1 MIASSKSKNKVVIYG
16 DLMPKKTIEVDF
28 VTLAPHV
35 LSDAQTKDTIRRRI
49 KITVAT
55 IFASVVI
62 IGSLGVYGVYIATT
76 QANAINTK
84 YSSITAANT
93 DLLLQTTTG
102 ELAIRSYYLSGN
114 EGFLVNFENARA
126 KMIVFSRNLLSRAKE
141 LNDPGIDQLV
151 RDYTGLVGVWLA
163 TFADKTHVFSGADNP
178 RISQIT
184 GIELVEGIR
193 AKSEVIS
200 KFLADANTIS
210 VEEAVHVRTLTIVIL
225 SIVIS
230 LALITAVL
238 LVASQQADIA
248 YPLVNLQKV
257 VTSIYQGEYGRR
269 ASENV
274 GPVEVRSV
282 AHAVNE
288 LANQREQ
295 VVDQTE
301 RLRLAKSNFI
311 GTVNHELRTPLTSIA
326 GFTELL
332 ADEDSD
338 VESGERVRMAKVIG
352 RNAARLSDLI
362 DNMLTV
368 LRIDANQVRF
378 KLSTF
383 DARDAVKQSISAL
396 EQQALSQNID
406 VEFDMPLDEY
416 LIFADAIELVR
427 VVGNLLSNAIKF
439 SIPGGKVVVTMQKS
453 VNELGVLV
461 MDLSVEDF
469 GIGIVKADLKNV
481 GSKFFRSTN
490 AIGAAIPGSGLGL
503 MIVNFIV
510 GELGGTW
517 SIDSSEAEGTT
528 THVWLPLIENKNRNG
543 ETYD

>member
-1 MIASSKSKNKVVIYG
+1 MITPIKSKNKTLIVG
-16 DLMPKKTIEVDF
+16 DLLPKRTIEADF
-28 VTLAPHV
+28 ATLAPHI
-35 LSDAQTKDTIRRRI
+35 LSDKQAKDTIKRRV
-49 KITVAT
+49 KITVLT
-55 IFASVVI
+55 ILVLVVV
-62 IGSLGVYGVYIATT
+62 IGSLGAYGVYISTT
-76 QANAINTK
+76 QANSINTK
-84 YSSITAANT
+84 YLAITAANT
-93 DLLLQTTTG
+93 NLLLQTTTG
-102 ELAIRSYYLSGN
+102 ELAIRSYYLSGDK
-114 EGFLVNFENARA
+114 GFLVDFENARV
-126 KMIVFSRNLLSRAKE
+126 KMISSSRNLLQRAGE
-141 LNDPGIDQLV
+141 INDPGIDQLV

-184 GIELVEGIR
+184 GVELVEGIR

-200 KFLADANTIS
+200 KFLADANTDS
-210 VEEAVHVRTLTIVIL
+210 VQAAVHIRTLTIVVL

-230 LALITAVL
+230 LSLITAML
-238 LVASQQADIA
+238 LIASQQADIS

-257 VTSIYQGEYGRR
+257 VTSIYQGEFGKR
-269 ASENV
+269 ADETI
-274 GPVEVRSV
+274 GPIEVRSV

-301 RLRLAKSNFI
+301 RLRMAKSNFI

-332 ADEDSD
+332 ADEASE
-338 VESGERVRMAKVIG
+338 VESGERARMAKVIG

-378 KLSTF
+378 KLATF
-383 DARDAVKQSISAL
+383 DARDAVEQAVVAL
-396 EQQALSQNID
+396 KPQALSQNIEVDFD
-406 VEFDMPLDEY
+406 VPPDEY
-416 LIFADAIELVR
+416 LMLTDAVEIVR

-439 SIPGGKVVVTMQKS
+439 SIPGGKVIVTMEKL
-453 VNELGVLV
+453 VNELGLSM
-461 MDLSVEDF
+461 MDLSVKDF
-469 GIGIVKADLKNV
+469 GIGIVEGDLKNV

-490 AIGAAIPGSGLGL
+490 AIESAIPGSGLGL

-510 GELGGTW
+510 TELGGTW

-528 THVWLPLIENKNRNG
+528 THVWLPLIET
-543 ETYD
+543 EI

>member
-1 MIASSKSKNKVVIYG
+1 MTLSFKSKNKPLIVG
-16 DLMPKKTIEVDF
+16 DLLPKRTIEADF
-28 VTLAPHV
+28 ATLAPHV
-35 LSDAQTKDTIRRRI
+35 LSDKQAKDTIRRRV
-49 KITVAT
+49 KITVLT
-55 IFASVVI
+55 ILALAVVV
-62 IGSLGVYGVYIATT
+62 GSLGAYGVYIATT

-84 YSSITAANT
+84 YFAVTAANAN
-93 DLLLQTTTG
+93 LLLQTTTG
-102 ELAIRSYYLSGN
+102 ELAIRSYYLSGD
-114 EGFLVNFENARA
+114 EEFLVNFENARA
-126 KMIVFSRNLLSRAKE
+126 NMIASSRNLQLQAGE
-141 LNDPGIDQLV
+141 INDPGIDQLV

-193 AKSEVIS
+193 AKSEVLS
-200 KFLADANTIS
+200 RFLTDANTNS
-210 VEEAVHVRTLTIVIL
+210 VEAAVHVRTLTIVVL

-230 LALITAVL
+230 LSLIAAVL
-238 LVASQQADIA
+238 LIASQQADIS

-257 VTSIYQGEYGRR
+257 VTSIYQGEFGKR
-269 ASENV
+269 ANESV

-332 ADEDSD
+332 ADEASE
-338 VESGERVRMAKVIG
+338 VESKERVRMAKVIG

-378 KLSTF
+378 KLATF
-383 DARDAVKQSISAL
+383 DARDAVEQAVAAL
-396 EQQALSQNID
+396 EPHALSQNIE
-406 VEFDMPLDEY
+406 VEFNVPLDEY
-416 LIFADAIELVR
+416 LMLTDAVELVR

-439 SIPGGKVVVTMQKS
+439 SIPGGKVIVTMEKS
-453 VNELGVLV
+453 VNELGVL
-461 MDLSVEDF
+461 MMNLSVKDF
-469 GIGIVKADLKNV
+469 GIGIVEGDLKNV

-490 AIGAAIPGSGLGL
+490 AIESAIPGSGLGL

-510 GELGGTW
+510 TELGGAW

-528 THVWLPLIENKNRNG
+528 THVWLPLIET
-543 ETYD
+543 EI

>member
-1 MIASSKSKNKVVIYG
+1 MTLSFKSKNKPLIVG
-16 DLMPKKTIEVDF
+16 DLLPKRTIEADF
-28 VTLAPHV
+28 ATLAPHV
-35 LSDAQTKDTIRRRI
+35 LSDKQAKDTIRRRV
-49 KITVAT
+49 KITVLT
-55 IFASVVI
+55 ILALAVVV
-62 IGSLGVYGVYIATT
+62 GSLGAYGVYIATT

-84 YSSITAANT
+84 YFAVTAANAN
-93 DLLLQTTTG
+93 LLLQTTTG
-102 ELAIRSYYLSGN
+102 ELAIRSYYLSG
-114 EGFLVNFENARA
+114 EEEFLVNFENARA
-126 KMIVFSRNLLSRAKE
+126 NMIASSRNLQLQAGE
-141 LNDPGIDQLV
+141 INDPGIDQLV

-193 AKSEVIS
+193 AKSEVLS
-200 KFLADANTIS
+200 RFLTDANTNS
-210 VEEAVHVRTLTIVIL
+210 VEAAVHVRTLTIVVL

-230 LALITAVL
+230 LSLIAAVL
-238 LVASQQADIA
+238 LIASQQADIS

-257 VTSIYQGEYGRR
+257 VTSIYQGEFGKR
-269 ASENV
+269 ANESV

-332 ADEDSD
+332 ADEASE
-338 VESGERVRMAKVIG
+338 VESKERVRMAKVIG

-378 KLSTF
+378 KLATF
-383 DARDAVKQSISAL
+383 DARDAVEQAVAAL
-396 EQQALSQNID
+396 EPHALSQNIE
-406 VEFDMPLDEY
+406 VEFNVPLDEY
-416 LIFADAIELVR
+416 LMLTDAVELVR

-439 SIPGGKVVVTMQKS
+439 SIPGGKVIVTMEKS
-453 VNELGVLV
+453 VNELGVL
-461 MDLSVEDF
+461 MMNLSVKDF
-469 GIGIVKADLKNV
+469 GIGIVEGDLKNV

-490 AIGAAIPGSGLGL
+490 AIESAIPGSGLGL

-510 GELGGTW
+510 TELGGAW

-528 THVWLPLIENKNRNG
+528 THVWLPLIET
-543 ETYD
+543 EI

>member
-1 MIASSKSKNKVVIYG
+1 MITPIKSKNKTLIVG
-16 DLMPKKTIEVDF
+16 DLMPKRTIEADF
-28 VTLAPHV
+28 ATLAPHI
-35 LSDAQTKDTIRRRI
+35 LSDKQLKDTIKRRV
-49 KITVAT
+49 KISVLT
-55 IFASVVI
+55 ILVLVIVV
-62 IGSLGVYGVYIATT
+62 GSLGAYGVYISTT

-84 YSSITAANT
+84 YLSVTAANI
-93 DLLLQTTTG
+93 DLRLQTTTG
-102 ELAIRSYYLSGN
+102 ELAIRSYYLSGD
-114 EGFLVNFENARA
+114 EKFLVNFETARA
-126 KMIVFSRNLLSRAKE
+126 KMLASSKNLLLQAE
-141 LNDPGIDQLV
+141 EINDPGIDQLV

-163 TFADKTHVFSGADNP
+163 TFADKTQVFSGADNP
-178 RISQIT
+178 RISQLT
-184 GIELVEGIR
+184 GVELVEGIR

-200 KFLADANTIS
+200 KFLADANTKS
-210 VEEAVHVRTLTIVIL
+210 VEAAVQIRTLTIVVL

-230 LALITAVL
+230 LSLITAVL
-238 LVASQQADIA
+238 LLASQQADIS

-257 VTSIYQGEYGRR
+257 VTSIYQGEFGKR
-269 ASENV
+269 ANEEV

-301 RLRLAKSNFI
+301 RLRMAKSNFI

-332 ADEDSD
+332 ADESSE

-378 KLSTF
+378 KLATF
-383 DARDAVKQSISAL
+383 DARDAVEQAVAAL
-396 EQQALSQNID
+396 EPIAQAQNIE
-406 VEFDMPLDEY
+406 VEFTVPTDEY
-416 LIFADAIELVR
+416 LMLTDAIEIVR

-439 SIPGGKVVVTMQKS
+439 SIPGGRVIITMEKS
-453 VNELGVLV
+453 VNELGVAM
-461 MDLSVEDF
+461 MDLSVKDF
-469 GIGIVKADLKNV
+469 GIGIVEGDLKNV

-490 AIGAAIPGSGLGL
+490 AIEAAIPGSGLGL

-510 GELGGTW
+510 TELGGAW

-528 THVWLPLIENKNRNG
+528 THVWLPLIET
-543 ETYD
+543 EI

>member
-1 MIASSKSKNKVVIYG
+1 MITPIKSKNKTLIVG
-16 DLMPKKTIEVDF
+16 DLMPKRTIEEDF
-28 VTLAPHV
+28 ATLAPHV
-35 LSDAQTKDTIRRRI
+35 LSDKQSKDTIKRRV
-49 KITVAT
+49 KITVMT
-55 IFASVVI
+55 ILILVIVV
-62 IGSLGVYGVYIATT
+62 GSLGAYGVYISTT

-84 YSSITAANT
+84 YYLVTAANS

-102 ELAIRSYYLSGN
+102 ELAIRSYYLSGD
-114 EGFLVNFENARA
+114 EGFLINFENARA
-126 KMIVFSRNLLSRAKE
+126 KMIASSRNLLLRAGE
-141 LNDPGIDQLV
+141 VNDPGIDQLV

-184 GIELVEGIR
+184 GVELVEGIR
-193 AKSEVIS
+193 AKSEVVS
-200 KFLADANTIS
+200 KFLADANTNS
-210 VEEAVHVRTLTIVIL
+210 VLAAVRVRTLTIVVL
-225 SIVIS
+225 SIVIALS
-230 LALITAVL
+230 LITAML
-238 LVASQQADIA
+238 LIASQQADIS

-257 VTSIYQGEYGRR
+257 VTSIYQGEFGKR
-269 ASENV
+269 ANESI

-301 RLRLAKSNFI
+301 RLRQAKSNFI

-332 ADEDSD
+332 SDESSE

-378 KLSTF
+378 RLATF
-383 DARDAVKQSISAL
+383 DARDAVEQAVAAL
-396 EQQALSQNID
+396 EPIAQAQNIE
-406 VEFDMPLDEY
+406 VEFTVPTDEY
-416 LIFADAIELVR
+416 LMLTDAVEIVR

-439 SIPGGKVVVTMQKS
+439 SIPGGRVIITMEKS
-453 VNELGVLV
+453 VNELGVAM
-461 MDLSVEDF
+461 MDLSVKDY
-469 GIGIVKADLKNV
+469 GIGIVEGDLKNV

-490 AIGAAIPGSGLGL
+490 AIEAAIPGSGLGL

-510 GELGGTW
+510 TELGGAW

-528 THVWLPLIENKNRNG
+528 THVWLPLIET
-543 ETYD
+543 EI

>member
-1 MIASSKSKNKVVIYG
+1 MIVG
-16 DLMPKKTIEVDF
+16 DLLPKRTIEADF
-28 VTLAPHV
+28 ATLAPHV
-35 LSDAQTKDTIRRRI
+35 LSDKQAKDTIRRRV
-49 KITVAT
+49 KITVLT
-55 IFASVVI
+55 ILALAVVV
-62 IGSLGVYGVYIATT
+62 GSLGAYGVYIATT

-84 YSSITAANT
+84 YFAVTAANAN
-93 DLLLQTTTG
+93 LLLQTTTG
-102 ELAIRSYYLSGN
+102 ELAIRSYYLSGD
-114 EGFLVNFENARA
+114 EEFLVNFENARA
-126 KMIVFSRNLLSRAKE
+126 NMIASSRNLQLQAGE
-141 LNDPGIDQLV
+141 INDPGIDQLV

-193 AKSEVIS
+193 AKSEVLS
-200 KFLADANTIS
+200 RFLTDANTNS
-210 VEEAVHVRTLTIVIL
+210 VEAAVHVRTLTIVVL

-230 LALITAVL
+230 LSLIAAVL
-238 LVASQQADIA
+238 LIASQQADIS

-257 VTSIYQGEYGRR
+257 VTSIYQGEFGKR
-269 ASENV
+269 ANESV

-288 LANQREQ
+288 WANQREQ

-332 ADEDSD
+332 ADEASE
-338 VESGERVRMAKVIG
+338 VESKERVRMAKVIG

-368 LRIDANQVRF
+368 LRIDGNQVRF
-378 KLSTF
+378 KLATF
-383 DARDAVKQSISAL
+383 DARDAVEQAVAAL
-396 EQQALSQNID
+396 EPHALSQNIE
-406 VEFDMPLDEY
+406 VEFNVPLDEY
-416 LIFADAIELVR
+416 LMLTDAVELVR

-439 SIPGGKVVVTMQKS
+439 SIPGGKVIVTMEKS
-453 VNELGVLV
+453 VNELGVL
-461 MDLSVEDF
+461 MMNLSVKDF
-469 GIGIVKADLKNV
+469 GIGIVEGDLKNV

-490 AIGAAIPGSGLGL
+490 AIESAIPGSGLGL

-510 GELGGTW
+510 TELGGAW

-528 THVWLPLIENKNRNG
+528 THVWLPLIET
-543 ETYD
+543 EI

>member
-1 MIASSKSKNKVVIYG
+1 MITLFKSKNKVLVVG
-16 DLMPKKTIEVDF
+16 DLMPKRTIEADF
-28 VTLAPHV
+28 LTLAPHI
-35 LSDAQTKDTIRRRI
+35 LSDKEAKDTIRRRV
-49 KITVAT
+49 KITVIT
-55 IFASVVI
+55 IVVLAVI
-62 IGSLGVYGVYIATT
+62 IGSLGAYGVYITTT

-84 YSSITAANT
+84 YESVTAANI
-93 DLLLQTTTG
+93 DLRLQSTTG
-102 ELAIRSYYLSGN
+102 ELAIRSYYLSGD
-114 EGFLVNFENARA
+114 EGFLVNFEIARA
-126 KMIVFSRNLLSRAKE
+126 KMIEASRNLRLQADVI
-141 LNDPGIDQLV
+141 NDPGLDQLV
-151 RDYTGLVGVWLA
+151 NDYTSLIGVWLT

-178 RISQIT
+178 KISQLT
-184 GIELVEGIR
+184 GVELIEGIR
-193 AKSEVIS
+193 AKSEVIA
-200 KFLADANTIS
+200 KFLSVANVNS
-210 VEEAVHVRTLTIVIL
+210 VAAAVHVRTLTIVLL
-225 SIVIS
+225 SIVIL

-238 LVASQQADIA
+238 LTVSQQANIS

-257 VTSIYQGEYGRR
+257 ITSIYQGESGRR
-269 ASENV
+269 ANESI
-274 GPVEVRSV
+274 GPMEVRSV

-301 RLRLAKSNFI
+301 RLRQAKSNFI

-332 ADEDSD
+332 ADETSA

-378 KLSTF
+378 KLATF
-383 DARDAVKQSISAL
+383 DARDAVKQAIAAL
-396 EQQALSQNID
+396 EPQALAQNIEVDFD
-406 VEFDMPLDEY
+406 VPLEDFSI
-416 LIFADAIELVR
+416 LTDAVELVR

-439 SIPGGKVVVTMQKS
+439 SIPGGKVIVTMEKS
-453 VNELGVLV
+453 VNGLGVLV
-461 MDLSVEDF
+461 MDLSVKDF
-469 GIGIVKADLKNV
+469 GIGIVADDLKNV

-490 AIGAAIPGSGLGL
+490 AIDSAIPGSGLGL

-528 THVWLPLIENKNRNG
+528 THVWLPLVETEKQKRNG
-543 ETYD
+543 E

>member
-1 MIASSKSKNKVVIYG
+1 MTLSFKSKNKPLIVG
-16 DLMPKKTIEVDF
+16 DLLPKRTIEADF
-28 VTLAPHV
+28 ATLAPHV
-35 LSDAQTKDTIRRRI
+35 LSDKQAKDTIRRRV
-49 KITVAT
+49 KITVLT
-55 IFASVVI
+55 ILALAVVV
-62 IGSLGVYGVYIATT
+62 GSLGAYGVYIATT

-84 YSSITAANT
+84 YFAVTAANAN
-93 DLLLQTTTG
+93 LLLQTTTG
-102 ELAIRSYYLSGN
+102 ELAIRSYYLSGD
-114 EGFLVNFENARA
+114 EEFLVNFENARA
-126 KMIVFSRNLLSRAKE
+126 NMIASSRNLQLQAGE
-141 LNDPGIDQLV
+141 INDPGIDQLV

-193 AKSEVIS
+193 AESEVLS
-200 KFLADANTIS
+200 QFLTDANTNS
-210 VEEAVHVRTLTIVIL
+210 VEAAVHVRTLTIVVL

-230 LALITAVL
+230 LSLIAAVL
-238 LVASQQADIA
+238 LIASQQADIS

-257 VTSIYQGEYGRR
+257 VTSIYQGEFGKR
-269 ASENV
+269 ANESV

-332 ADEDSD
+332 ADEASE
-338 VESGERVRMAKVIG
+338 VESKERVRMAKVIG

-378 KLSTF
+378 KLAKF
-383 DARDAVKQSISAL
+383 DARDAVEQAVAAL
-396 EQQALSQNID
+396 EPHALSQNIE
-406 VEFDMPLDEY
+406 VEFNVPLDEY
-416 LIFADAIELVR
+416 LMLTDAVELVR

-439 SIPGGKVVVTMQKS
+439 SIPGGKVIVTMEKS
-453 VNELGVLV
+453 VNELGVL
-461 MDLSVEDF
+461 MMNLSVKDF
-469 GIGIVKADLKNV
+469 GIGIVEGDLKNV

-490 AIGAAIPGSGLGL
+490 AIESAIPGSGLGL

-510 GELGGTW
+510 TELGGAW

-528 THVWLPLIENKNRNG
+528 THVWLPLIET
-543 ETYD
+543 EI

>member
-1 MIASSKSKNKVVIYG
+1 MITPIKSKNKTLIVG
-16 DLMPKKTIEVDF
+16 DLMPKRTIEADF
-28 VTLAPHV
+28 APLAPHV
-35 LSDAQTKDTIRRRI
+35 LSDKQSKDTIKRRV
-49 KITVAT
+49 KITVMT
-55 IFASVVI
+55 ILILVIVV
-62 IGSLGVYGVYIATT
+62 GSLGAYGVYISTT

-84 YSSITAANT
+84 YYLVTAANS

-102 ELAIRSYYLSGN
+102 ELAIRSYYLSGD

-126 KMIVFSRNLLSRAKE
+126 KMIASSRNLLLRAGE
-141 LNDPGIDQLV
+141 VNDPGIDQLV

-184 GIELVEGIR
+184 GVELVEGIR
-193 AKSEVIS
+193 AKSEVVS
-200 KFLADANTIS
+200 KFLADANTNS
-210 VEEAVHVRTLTIVIL
+210 VLAAVRVRTLTIVVL
-225 SIVIS
+225 SIVIALS
-230 LALITAVL
+230 LITAML
-238 LVASQQADIA
+238 LIASQQADIS

-257 VTSIYQGEYGRR
+257 VTSIYQGEFGKR
-269 ASENV
+269 ANESI

-301 RLRLAKSNFI
+301 RLRQAKSNFI

-332 ADEDSD
+332 SDESSE

-378 KLSTF
+378 RLATF
-383 DARDAVKQSISAL
+383 DARDAVEQAVAAL
-396 EQQALSQNID
+396 EPIAQAQNIE
-406 VEFDMPLDEY
+406 VEFTVPTDEY
-416 LIFADAIELVR
+416 LMLTDAVEIVR

-439 SIPGGKVVVTMQKS
+439 SIPGGRVIITMEKS
-453 VNELGVLV
+453 VNELGVAM
-461 MDLSVEDF
+461 MDLSVKDY
-469 GIGIVKADLKNV
+469 GIGIVEGDLKNV

-490 AIGAAIPGSGLGL
+490 AIEAAIPGSGLGL

-510 GELGGTW
+510 TELGGAW

-528 THVWLPLIENKNRNG
+528 THVWLPLIET
-543 ETYD
+543 EI

>member
-1 MIASSKSKNKVVIYG
+1 MITPIKSKNKTLIVG
-16 DLMPKKTIEVDF
+16 DLMPKRTIEEDF
-28 VTLAPHV
+28 ATLAPHV
-35 LSDAQTKDTIRRRI
+35 LSDKQSKDTIKRRV
-49 KITVAT
+49 KITVMT
-55 IFASVVI
+55 ILILVIVV
-62 IGSLGVYGVYIATT
+62 GSLGAYGVYISTT

-84 YSSITAANT
+84 YSLVTAANS

-102 ELAIRSYYLSGN
+102 ELAIRSYYLSGD

-126 KMIVFSRNLLSRAKE
+126 KMIASSRNLLLRAGE
-141 LNDPGIDQLV
+141 VNDPGIDQLV

-184 GIELVEGIR
+184 GVELVEGIR
-193 AKSEVIS
+193 AKSEVVS
-200 KFLADANTIS
+200 KFLADANTNS
-210 VEEAVHVRTLTIVIL
+210 VLAAVRVRTLTIVVL
-225 SIVIS
+225 SIVIALS
-230 LALITAVL
+230 LITAML
-238 LVASQQADIA
+238 LIASQQADIS

-257 VTSIYQGEYGRR
+257 VTSIYQGEFGKR
-269 ASENV
+269 ANESI

-301 RLRLAKSNFI
+301 RLRQAKSNFI

-332 ADEDSD
+332 SDESSE

-378 KLSTF
+378 KLATF
-383 DARDAVKQSISAL
+383 DARDAVEQAVAAL
-396 EQQALSQNID
+396 EPIAQAQNIE
-406 VEFDMPLDEY
+406 VEFTVPTDEY
-416 LIFADAIELVR
+416 LMLTDAVEIVR

-439 SIPGGKVVVTMQKS
+439 SIPGGRVIITMEKS
-453 VNELGVLV
+453 VNELGVAM
-461 MDLSVEDF
+461 MDLSVKDY
-469 GIGIVKADLKNV
+469 GIGIVEGDLKNV

-490 AIGAAIPGSGLGL
+490 AIEAAIPGSGLGL

-510 GELGGTW
+510 TELGGAW

-528 THVWLPLIENKNRNG
+528 THVWLPLIET
-543 ETYD
+543 EI

>member
-1 MIASSKSKNKVVIYG
+1 MITPIKSKNKTLIVG
-16 DLMPKKTIEVDF
+16 DLMPKRTIEADF
-28 VTLAPHV
+28 ATLAPHV
-35 LSDAQTKDTIRRRI
+35 LSDKQSKDTIKRRV
-49 KITVAT
+49 KITVMT
-55 IFASVVI
+55 ILILVIVV
-62 IGSLGVYGVYIATT
+62 GSLGAYGVYISTT

-84 YSSITAANT
+84 YYLVTAANS

-102 ELAIRSYYLSGN
+102 ELAIRSYYLSGD

-126 KMIVFSRNLLSRAKE
+126 KMIASSRNLLLRAGE
-141 LNDPGIDQLV
+141 VNDPGIDQLV

-184 GIELVEGIR
+184 GVELVEGIR
-193 AKSEVIS
+193 AKSEVVS
-200 KFLADANTIS
+200 KFLADANTNS
-210 VEEAVHVRTLTIVIL
+210 VLAAVRVRTLTIVVL
-225 SIVIS
+225 SIVIALS
-230 LALITAVL
+230 LITATL
-238 LVASQQADIA
+238 LIASQQADIS

-257 VTSIYQGEYGRR
+257 VTSIYQGEFGKR
-269 ASENV
+269 ANESI

-301 RLRLAKSNFI
+301 RLRQAKSNFI

-332 ADEDSD
+332 SDESSE

-378 KLSTF
+378 RLATF
-383 DARDAVKQSISAL
+383 DARDAVEQAVAAL
-396 EQQALSQNID
+396 EPIAQAQNIE
-406 VEFDMPLDEY
+406 VEFTVPTDEY
-416 LIFADAIELVR
+416 LMLTDAVELVR

-439 SIPGGKVVVTMQKS
+439 SIPGGRVIITMEKS
-453 VNELGVLV
+453 VNELGVAM
-461 MDLSVEDF
+461 MDLSVKDY
-469 GIGIVKADLKNV
+469 GIGIVEGDLKNV

-490 AIGAAIPGSGLGL
+490 AIEAAIPGSGLGL

-510 GELGGTW
+510 TELGGAW

-528 THVWLPLIENKNRNG
+528 THVWLPLIET
-543 ETYD
+543 EI

>member
-1 MIASSKSKNKVVIYG
+1 MITPIKSKNKTLIVG
-16 DLMPKKTIEVDF
+16 DLMPKRTIEADF
-28 VTLAPHV
+28 ATLAPHI
-35 LSDAQTKDTIRRRI
+35 LSDKQLKDTIRRRVRI
-49 KITVAT
+49 SVLT
-55 IFASVVI
+55 ILVLVIVV
-62 IGSLGVYGVYIATT
+62 GSLGAYGVYISTT
-76 QANAINTK
+76 QANAINTR
-84 YSSITAANT
+84 YSLVTAANI
-93 DLLLQTTTG
+93 DLRLQTTTG
-102 ELAIRSYYLSGN
+102 ELAIRSYYLSGD
-114 EGFLVNFENARA
+114 EKFLVNFETARA
-126 KMIVFSRNLLSRAKE
+126 KMLASSKNLLLQAE
-141 LNDPGIDQLV
+141 EINDPGIDQLV

-163 TFADKTHVFSGADNP
+163 TFADKTQVFSGADNP
-178 RISQIT
+178 RISQLT
-184 GIELVEGIR
+184 GVELVEGIR

-200 KFLADANTIS
+200 KFLADANTKS
-210 VEEAVHVRTLTIVIL
+210 VEAAVHIRTLTIVVL

-230 LALITAVL
+230 LSLITAVL
-238 LVASQQADIA
+238 LLASQQADIS

-257 VTSIYQGEYGRR
+257 VTSIYQGEFGKR
-269 ASENV
+269 ANEEV

-301 RLRLAKSNFI
+301 RLRMAKSNFI

-332 ADEDSD
+332 ADESSE

-378 KLSTF
+378 KLATF
-383 DARDAVKQSISAL
+383 DARDAVEQAVAAL
-396 EQQALSQNID
+396 EPIAQAQNIE
-406 VEFDMPLDEY
+406 VEFTVPTDEY
-416 LIFADAIELVR
+416 LMLTDAVEIVR

-439 SIPGGKVVVTMQKS
+439 SIPGGRVIITMEKS
-453 VNELGVLV
+453 VNELGVAM
-461 MDLSVEDF
+461 MDLSVKDF
-469 GIGIVKADLKNV
+469 GIGIVEGDLKNV

-490 AIGAAIPGSGLGL
+490 AIEAAIPGSGLGL

-510 GELGGTW
+510 TELGGAW

-528 THVWLPLIENKNRNG
+528 THVWLPLIET
-543 ETYD
+543 EI

>member
-1 MIASSKSKNKVVIYG
+1 MTLSFKSKNKPLIVG
-16 DLMPKKTIEVDF
+16 DLLPKRTIEADF
-28 VTLAPHV
+28 ATLAPHV
-35 LSDAQTKDTIRRRI
+35 LSDKQAKDTIRRRV
-49 KITVAT
+49 KITVLT
-55 IFASVVI
+55 ILALAVVV
-62 IGSLGVYGVYIATT
+62 GSLGAYGVYIATT

-84 YSSITAANT
+84 YFAVTAANAN
-93 DLLLQTTTG
+93 LLLQTTTG
-102 ELAIRSYYLSGN
+102 ELAIRSYYLSGD
-114 EGFLVNFENARA
+114 EEFLVNFENARA
-126 KMIVFSRNLLSRAKE
+126 NMIASSRNLQLQAGE
-141 LNDPGIDQLV
+141 INDPGIDQLV

-193 AKSEVIS
+193 AKSEVLS
-200 KFLADANTIS
+200 RFLTDANTNS
-210 VEEAVHVRTLTIVIL
+210 VEAAVHVRTLTIVVL

-230 LALITAVL
+230 LSLIAAVL
-238 LVASQQADIA
+238 LIASQQADIS

-257 VTSIYQGEYGRR
+257 VTSIYQGEFGKR
-269 ASENV
+269 ANESV

-288 LANQREQ
+288 WANQREQ

-332 ADEDSD
+332 ADEASE
-338 VESGERVRMAKVIG
+338 VESKERVRMAKVIG

-368 LRIDANQVRF
+368 LRINANQVRF
-378 KLSTF
+378 KLATF
-383 DARDAVKQSISAL
+383 DARDAVEQAVAAL
-396 EQQALSQNID
+396 EPHALSQNIE
-406 VEFDMPLDEY
+406 VEFNVPLDEY
-416 LIFADAIELVR
+416 LMLTDAVELVR

-439 SIPGGKVVVTMQKS
+439 SIPGGKVIVTMEKS
-453 VNELGVLV
+453 VNELGVL
-461 MDLSVEDF
+461 MMNLSVKDF
-469 GIGIVKADLKNV
+469 GIGIVEGDLKNV

-490 AIGAAIPGSGLGL
+490 AIESAIPGSGLGL

-510 GELGGTW
+510 TELGGAW

-528 THVWLPLIENKNRNG
+528 THVWLPLIET
-543 ETYD
+543 EI

>member
-1 MIASSKSKNKVVIYG
+1 MITPIKSKNKTLIVG
-16 DLMPKKTIEVDF
+16 DLMPKRTIEADF
-28 VTLAPHV
+28 ATLAPHV
-35 LSDAQTKDTIRRRI
+35 LSDKQSKDTIKRRV
-49 KITVAT
+49 KITVMT
-55 IFASVVI
+55 ILILVIVV
-62 IGSLGVYGVYIATT
+62 GSLGAYGVYISTT

-84 YSSITAANT
+84 YSLVTAANS

-102 ELAIRSYYLSGN
+102 ELAIRSYYLSGD

-126 KMIVFSRNLLSRAKE
+126 KMIASSRNLLLRAGE
-141 LNDPGIDQLV
+141 VNDPGIDQLV

-184 GIELVEGIR
+184 GVELVEGIR
-193 AKSEVIS
+193 AKSEVVS
-200 KFLADANTIS
+200 KFLADANTNS
-210 VEEAVHVRTLTIVIL
+210 VLAAVRVRTLTIVVL
-225 SIVIS
+225 SIVIALS
-230 LALITAVL
+230 LITAML
-238 LVASQQADIA
+238 LIASQQADIS

-257 VTSIYQGEYGRR
+257 VTSIYQGEFGKR
-269 ASENV
+269 ANESI

-301 RLRLAKSNFI
+301 RLRQAKSNFI

-332 ADEDSD
+332 SDESSE

-378 KLSTF
+378 RLATF
-383 DARDAVKQSISAL
+383 DARDAVEQAVAAL
-396 EQQALSQNID
+396 EPIAQAQNIE
-406 VEFDMPLDEY
+406 VEFTVPTDEY
-416 LIFADAIELVR
+416 LMLTDAVEIVR

-439 SIPGGKVVVTMQKS
+439 SIPGGRVIITMEKS
-453 VNELGVLV
+453 VNELGVAM
-461 MDLSVEDF
+461 MDLSVKDF
-469 GIGIVKADLKNV
+469 GIGIVEGDLKNV

-490 AIGAAIPGSGLGL
+490 AIEAAIPGSGLGL

-510 GELGGTW
+510 TELGGAW

-528 THVWLPLIENKNRNG
+528 THVWLPLIET
-543 ETYD
+543 EI

>member
-1 MIASSKSKNKVVIYG
+1 MITPIKSKNKTLIVG
-16 DLMPKKTIEVDF
+16 DLMPKRTIEADF
-28 VTLAPHV
+28 ATLAPHI
-35 LSDAQTKDTIRRRI
+35 LSDKQLKDTIRRRVRI
-49 KITVAT
+49 SVLT
-55 IFASVVI
+55 ILVLVIVV
-62 IGSLGVYGVYIATT
+62 GSLGAYGVYISTT

-84 YSSITAANT
+84 YLSVTAANI
-93 DLLLQTTTG
+93 DLRLQTTTG
-102 ELAIRSYYLSGN
+102 ELAIRSYYLSGD
-114 EGFLVNFENARA
+114 EKFLVNFETARA
-126 KMIVFSRNLLSRAKE
+126 KMIASSKNLLLQAGEIS
-141 LNDPGIDQLV
+141 DPGIDQLV

-163 TFADKTHVFSGADNP
+163 TFADKTQVFSGADNP
-178 RISQIT
+178 RISQLT
-184 GIELVEGIR
+184 GVELVEGIR

-200 KFLADANTIS
+200 KFLADANTKS
-210 VEEAVHVRTLTIVIL
+210 VEAAVQIRTLTIVVL

-230 LALITAVL
+230 LSLITAVL
-238 LVASQQADIA
+238 LLASQQADIS

-257 VTSIYQGEYGRR
+257 VTSIYQGEFGKR
-269 ASENV
+269 ANEEV

-301 RLRLAKSNFI
+301 RLRMAKSNFI

-332 ADEDSD
+332 ADESSE

-378 KLSTF
+378 KLATF
-383 DARDAVKQSISAL
+383 DARDAVEQAVAAL
-396 EQQALSQNID
+396 EPIAQAQNIE
-406 VEFDMPLDEY
+406 VEFTVPTDEY
-416 LIFADAIELVR
+416 LMLTDAIEIVR

-439 SIPGGKVVVTMQKS
+439 SIPGGRVIITMEKS
-453 VNELGVLV
+453 VNELGVAM
-461 MDLSVEDF
+461 MDLSVKDF
-469 GIGIVKADLKNV
+469 GIGIVEGDLKNV

-490 AIGAAIPGSGLGL
+490 AIEAAIPGSGLGL

-510 GELGGTW
+510 TELGGAW

-528 THVWLPLIENKNRNG
+528 THVWLPLIET
-543 ETYD
+543 EI

>member
-1 MIASSKSKNKVVIYG
+1 MITPIKSKNKTLIVG
-16 DLMPKKTIEVDF
+16 DLMPKRTIEADF
-28 VTLAPHV
+28 ATLAPHI
-35 LSDAQTKDTIRRRI
+35 LSDKQLKDTIRRRVRI
-49 KITVAT
+49 SVLT
-55 IFASVVI
+55 ILVLVIVV
-62 IGSLGVYGVYIATT
+62 GSLGAYGVYISTT

-84 YSSITAANT
+84 YSLVTAANI
-93 DLLLQTTTG
+93 DLRLQTTTG
-102 ELAIRSYYLSGN
+102 ELAIRSYYLSGD
-114 EGFLVNFENARA
+114 EKFLVNFETARA
-126 KMIVFSRNLLSRAKE
+126 KMLASSKNLLLQAE
-141 LNDPGIDQLV
+141 EINDPGIDQLV

-163 TFADKTHVFSGADNP
+163 TFADKTQVFSGADNP
-178 RISQIT
+178 RISQLT
-184 GIELVEGIR
+184 GVELVEGIR

-200 KFLADANTIS
+200 KFLADANTKS
-210 VEEAVHVRTLTIVIL
+210 VEAAVHIRTLTIVVL

-230 LALITAVL
+230 LSLITAVL
-238 LVASQQADIA
+238 LLASQQADIS

-257 VTSIYQGEYGRR
+257 VTSIYQGEFGKR
-269 ASENV
+269 ANEEV

-301 RLRLAKSNFI
+301 RLRMAKSNFI

-332 ADEDSD
+332 ADESSE

-378 KLSTF
+378 KLATF
-383 DARDAVKQSISAL
+383 DARDAVEQAVAAL
-396 EQQALSQNID
+396 EPIAQAQNIE
-406 VEFDMPLDEY
+406 VEFTVPTDEY
-416 LIFADAIELVR
+416 LMLTDAVEIVR

-439 SIPGGKVVVTMQKS
+439 SIPGGRVIITMEKS
-453 VNELGVLV
+453 VNELGVAM
-461 MDLSVEDF
+461 MDLSVKDY
-469 GIGIVKADLKNV
+469 GIGIVEGDLKNV

-490 AIGAAIPGSGLGL
+490 AIEAAIPGSGLGL

-510 GELGGTW
+510 TELGGAW

-528 THVWLPLIENKNRNG
+528 THVWLPLIET
-543 ETYD
+543 EI

>member
-1 MIASSKSKNKVVIYG
+1 MITPIKSKNKTLIVG
-16 DLMPKKTIEVDF
+16 DLMPKRTIEADF
-28 VTLAPHV
+28 APLAPHV
-35 LSDAQTKDTIRRRI
+35 LSDKQSKDTIKRRV
-49 KITVAT
+49 KITVMT
-55 IFASVVI
+55 ILILVIVV
-62 IGSLGVYGVYIATT
+62 GSLGAYGVYISTT

-84 YSSITAANT
+84 YSLVTAANS

-102 ELAIRSYYLSGN
+102 ELAIRSYYLSGD

-126 KMIVFSRNLLSRAKE
+126 KMIASSRNLLLRAGE
-141 LNDPGIDQLV
+141 VNDPGIDQLV

-184 GIELVEGIR
+184 GVELVEGIR
-193 AKSEVIS
+193 AKSEVVS
-200 KFLADANTIS
+200 KFLADANTNS
-210 VEEAVHVRTLTIVIL
+210 VLAAVRVRTLTIVVL
-225 SIVIS
+225 SIVIALS
-230 LALITAVL
+230 LITAML
-238 LVASQQADIA
+238 LIASQQADIS

-257 VTSIYQGEYGRR
+257 VTSIYQGEFGKR
-269 ASENV
+269 ANESI

-301 RLRLAKSNFI
+301 RLRQAKSNFI

-332 ADEDSD
+332 SDESSE

-378 KLSTF
+378 RLATF
-383 DARDAVKQSISAL
+383 DARDAVEQAVAAL
-396 EQQALSQNID
+396 EPIAQAQNIE
-406 VEFDMPLDEY
+406 VEFTVPTDEY
-416 LIFADAIELVR
+416 LMLTDAVEIVR

-439 SIPGGKVVVTMQKS
+439 SIPGGRVIITMEKS
-453 VNELGVLV
+453 VNELGVAM
-461 MDLSVEDF
+461 MDLSVKDY
-469 GIGIVKADLKNV
+469 GIGIVEGDLKNV

-490 AIGAAIPGSGLGL
+490 AIEAAIPGSGLGL

-510 GELGGTW
+510 TELGGAW

-528 THVWLPLIENKNRNG
+528 THVWLPLIET
-543 ETYD
+543 EI

>member
-1 MIASSKSKNKVVIYG
+1 MY
-16 DLMPKKTIEVDF
+16 
-28 VTLAPHV
+28 
-35 LSDAQTKDTIRRRI
+35 
-49 KITVAT
+49 IT
-55 IFASVVI
+55 
-62 IGSLGVYGVYIATT
+62 TT

-84 YSSITAANT
+84 YESVTAANI
-93 DLLLQTTTG
+93 DLRLQSTTG
-102 ELAIRSYYLSGN
+102 ELAIRSYYLSGD
-114 EGFLVNFENARA
+114 EGFLVNFEIARA
-126 KMIVFSRNLLSRAKE
+126 KMIEASRNLRLQADVI
-141 LNDPGIDQLV
+141 NDPGLDQLV
-151 RDYTGLVGVWLA
+151 NDYTSLIGVWLA

-178 RISQIT
+178 KISQLT
-184 GIELVEGIR
+184 GVELIEGIR
-193 AKSEVIS
+193 AKSEVIA
-200 KFLADANTIS
+200 KFLSVANVNS
-210 VEEAVHVRTLTIVIL
+210 VAAAVHVRTLTIVLL
-225 SIVIS
+225 SIVIL

-238 LVASQQADIA
+238 LTVSQQANIS

-257 VTSIYQGEYGRR
+257 ITSIYQGESGRR
-269 ASENV
+269 ANESI
-274 GPVEVRSV
+274 GPMEVRSV

-301 RLRLAKSNFI
+301 RLRQAKSNFI
-311 GTVNHELRTPLTSIA
+311 RTVNHELRTPLTSIA

-332 ADEDSD
+332 ADETSA

-378 KLSTF
+378 KLATF
-383 DARDAVKQSISAL
+383 DARDAVKQALAAL
-396 EQQALSQNID
+396 EPQALAQNIEVDFD
-406 VEFDMPLDEY
+406 VPLEDFSI
-416 LIFADAIELVR
+416 LTDAVELVR

-439 SIPGGKVVVTMQKS
+439 SIPGGKVIVTMEKS
-453 VNELGVLV
+453 VNGLGVLV
-461 MDLSVEDF
+461 MDLSVKDF
-469 GIGIVKADLKNV
+469 GIGIVADDLKNV

-490 AIGAAIPGSGLGL
+490 AIDSAIPGSGLGL

-528 THVWLPLIENKNRNG
+528 THVWLPLVETEKQKRNG
-543 ETYD
+543 E

>member
-1 MIASSKSKNKVVIYG
+1 MITPIKSKNKTLIVG
-16 DLMPKKTIEVDF
+16 DLMPKRTIEADF
-28 VTLAPHV
+28 ATLAPHV
-35 LSDAQTKDTIRRRI
+35 LSDKQSKDTIKRRV
-49 KITVAT
+49 KITVMT
-55 IFASVVI
+55 ILILVIVV
-62 IGSLGVYGVYIATT
+62 GSLGAYGVYISTT

-84 YSSITAANT
+84 YSLVTAANS
-93 DLLLQTTTG
+93 DLLLQITTG
-102 ELAIRSYYLSGN
+102 ELAIRSYYLSGD

-126 KMIVFSRNLLSRAKE
+126 KMIASSRNLLLRAGE
-141 LNDPGIDQLV
+141 VNDPGIDQLV

-184 GIELVEGIR
+184 GVELVEGIR
-193 AKSEVIS
+193 AKSEVVS
-200 KFLADANTIS
+200 KFLADANTNS
-210 VEEAVHVRTLTIVIL
+210 VLAAVRVRTLTIVVL
-225 SIVIS
+225 SIVIALS
-230 LALITAVL
+230 LITAML
-238 LVASQQADIA
+238 LIASQQADIS

-257 VTSIYQGEYGRR
+257 VTSIYQGEFGKR
-269 ASENV
+269 ANESI

-301 RLRLAKSNFI
+301 RLRQAKSNFI

-332 ADEDSD
+332 SDESSE

-378 KLSTF
+378 RLATF
-383 DARDAVKQSISAL
+383 DARDAVEQAVAAL
-396 EQQALSQNID
+396 EPIAQAQNIE
-406 VEFDMPLDEY
+406 VEFTVPTDEY
-416 LIFADAIELVR
+416 LMLTDAVEIVR

-439 SIPGGKVVVTMQKS
+439 SIPGGRVIITMEKS
-453 VNELGVLV
+453 VNELGVAM
-461 MDLSVEDF
+461 MDLSVKDY
-469 GIGIVKADLKNV
+469 GIGIVEGDLKNV

-490 AIGAAIPGSGLGL
+490 AIAAAIPGSGLGL

-510 GELGGTW
+510 TELGGAW

-528 THVWLPLIENKNRNG
+528 THVWLPLIET
-543 ETYD
+543 EI

>member
-1 MIASSKSKNKVVIYG
+1 MTLSFKSKNKPLIVG
-16 DLMPKKTIEVDF
+16 DLLPKRTIEADF
-28 VTLAPHV
+28 ATLAPQV
-35 LSDAQTKDTIRRRI
+35 LSDKQAKDTIRRRV
-49 KITVAT
+49 KITVLT
-55 IFASVVI
+55 ILALAVVV
-62 IGSLGVYGVYIATT
+62 GSLGAYGVYIATT

-84 YSSITAANT
+84 YFAVTAANAN
-93 DLLLQTTTG
+93 LLLQTTTG
-102 ELAIRSYYLSGN
+102 ELAIRSYYLSGD
-114 EGFLVNFENARA
+114 EEFLVNFENARA
-126 KMIVFSRNLLSRAKE
+126 NMIASSRNLQLQAGE
-141 LNDPGIDQLV
+141 INDPGIDQLV

-193 AKSEVIS
+193 AKSEVLS
-200 KFLADANTIS
+200 QFLTDANTNS
-210 VEEAVHVRTLTIVIL
+210 VEAAVHVRTLTIVVL

-230 LALITAVL
+230 LSLIAAVL
-238 LVASQQADIA
+238 LIASQQADIS

-257 VTSIYQGEYGRR
+257 VTSIYQGEFGKR
-269 ASENV
+269 ANESV

-288 LANQREQ
+288 WANQREQ

-332 ADEDSD
+332 ADEASE
-338 VESGERVRMAKVIG
+338 VESKERVRMAKVIG

-368 LRIDANQVRF
+368 LRIDGNQVRF
-378 KLSTF
+378 KLATF
-383 DARDAVKQSISAL
+383 DARDAVEQAVAAL
-396 EQQALSQNID
+396 EPHALSQNIE
-406 VEFDMPLDEY
+406 VEFNVPSDEY
-416 LIFADAIELVR
+416 LMLTDAVELVR

-439 SIPGGKVVVTMQKS
+439 SIPGGKVLVTMEKS
-453 VNELGVLV
+453 VSELGVL
-461 MDLSVEDF
+461 MMNLSVKDF
-469 GIGIVKADLKNV
+469 GIGIVEGDLKNV

-490 AIGAAIPGSGLGL
+490 AIESAIPGSGLGL

-510 GELGGTW
+510 TELGGAW

-528 THVWLPLIENKNRNG
+528 THVWLPLIET
-543 ETYD
+543 EI

>member
-1 MIASSKSKNKVVIYG
+1 MITPFKSKNKTLIVG
-16 DLMPKKTIEVDF
+16 DLMPKRTIEADF
-28 VTLAPHV
+28 ATLAPHI
-35 LSDAQTKDTIRRRI
+35 LSDKQAKDTIKRRV
-49 KITVAT
+49 KITVLT
-55 IFASVVI
+55 ILVLVIVV
-62 IGSLGVYGVYIATT
+62 GSLGAYGVYISTT

-84 YSSITAANT
+84 YFAVTAANI
-93 DLLLQTTTG
+93 DLRLQTTTG
-102 ELAIRSYYLSGN
+102 ELAIRSYYLSGD
-114 EGFLVNFENARA
+114 ERFLVNFENARA
-126 KMIVFSRNLLSRAKE
+126 KMIASSRNLLLRAGE
-141 LNDPGIDQLV
+141 INDPGIDQLV

-200 KFLADANTIS
+200 KFLADANTDS
-210 VEEAVHVRTLTIVIL
+210 VEAAVHIRTLTIVVL

-230 LALITAVL
+230 LSLITAML
-238 LVASQQADIA
+238 LIASQQADIS

-257 VTSIYQGEYGRR
+257 VTSIYQGEFGKR
-269 ASENV
+269 ADENI

-301 RLRLAKSNFI
+301 RLRMAKSNFI

-332 ADEDSD
+332 ADEASE

-378 KLSTF
+378 KLATF
-383 DARDAVKQSISAL
+383 DARDAVEQAVAAL
-396 EQQALSQNID
+396 EPQALSQNIE
-406 VEFDMPLDEY
+406 VEFSAPLEEF
-416 LIFADAIELVR
+416 LMLTDAVEVVR
-427 VVGNLLSNAIKF
+427 VVANLLSNAIKF
-439 SIPGGKVVVTMQKS
+439 SIPGGKVIVTMEKS
-453 VNELGVLV
+453 VNELGMSM
-461 MDLSVEDF
+461 MDLSVKDF
-469 GIGIVKADLKNV
+469 GIGIVEGDLKNV

-490 AIGAAIPGSGLGL
+490 AIDSAIPGSGLGL

-510 GELGGTW
+510 TELGGTW

-528 THVWLPLIENKNRNG
+528 THVWLPLIET
-543 ETYD
+543 EI

>member
-1 MIASSKSKNKVVIYG
+1 MITLFKSKNKVLVVG
-16 DLMPKKTIEVDF
+16 DLMPKRTIEADF
-28 VTLAPHV
+28 LTLAPHI
-35 LSDAQTKDTIRRRI
+35 LSDKEAKDTIRRRV
-49 KITVAT
+49 KITVIT
-55 IFASVVI
+55 IVVLAVI
-62 IGSLGVYGVYIATT
+62 IGSLGAYGVYITTT

-84 YSSITAANT
+84 YESVTAANI
-93 DLLLQTTTG
+93 DLRLQSTTG
-102 ELAIRSYYLSGN
+102 ELAIRSYYLSGD
-114 EGFLVNFENARA
+114 EGFLVNFEIARA
-126 KMIVFSRNLLSRAKE
+126 KMIEASRNLRLQADVI
-141 LNDPGIDQLV
+141 NDPGLDQLV
-151 RDYTGLVGVWLA
+151 NDYTSLIGVWLA

-178 RISQIT
+178 KISQLT
-184 GIELVEGIR
+184 GVELIEGIR
-193 AKSEVIS
+193 AKSEVIA
-200 KFLADANTIS
+200 KFLSVANVNS
-210 VEEAVHVRTLTIVIL
+210 VAAAVHVRTLTIVLL
-225 SIVIS
+225 SIVIL

-238 LVASQQADIA
+238 LTVSQQANIS

-257 VTSIYQGEYGRR
+257 ITSIYQGESGRR
-269 ASENV
+269 ANESI
-274 GPVEVRSV
+274 GPMEVRSV

-301 RLRLAKSNFI
+301 RLRQAKSNFI
-311 GTVNHELRTPLTSIA
+311 RTVNHELRTPLTSIA

-332 ADEDSD
+332 ADETSA

-378 KLSTF
+378 KLATF
-383 DARDAVKQSISAL
+383 DARDAVKQAIAAL
-396 EQQALSQNID
+396 EPQALAQNIEVDFD
-406 VEFDMPLDEY
+406 VPLEDFSI
-416 LIFADAIELVR
+416 LTDAVELVR

-439 SIPGGKVVVTMQKS
+439 SIPGGKVIVTMEKS
-453 VNELGVLV
+453 VNGLGVLV
-461 MDLSVEDF
+461 MDLSVKDF
-469 GIGIVKADLKNV
+469 GIGIVADDLKNV

-490 AIGAAIPGSGLGL
+490 AIDSAIPGSGLGL

-528 THVWLPLIENKNRNG
+528 THVWLPLVETEKQKRNG
-543 ETYD
+543 E

>member
-1 MIASSKSKNKVVIYG
+1 MITPIKSKNKTLIVG
-16 DLMPKKTIEVDF
+16 DLMPKRTIEADF
-28 VTLAPHV
+28 ATLAPHI
-35 LSDAQTKDTIRRRI
+35 LSDKQLKDTIRRRVRI
-49 KITVAT
+49 SVLT
-55 IFASVVI
+55 ILVLVIVV
-62 IGSLGVYGVYIATT
+62 GSLGAYGVYISTT

-84 YSSITAANT
+84 YSLVTAANI
-93 DLLLQTTTG
+93 DLRLQTTTG
-102 ELAIRSYYLSGN
+102 ELAIRSYYLSGD
-114 EGFLVNFENARA
+114 EKFLVNFETARA
-126 KMIVFSRNLLSRAKE
+126 KMLASSKNLLLQAE
-141 LNDPGIDQLV
+141 EINDPGIDQLV

-163 TFADKTHVFSGADNP
+163 TFADKTQVFSGADNP
-178 RISQIT
+178 RISQLT
-184 GIELVEGIR
+184 GVELVEGIR

-200 KFLADANTIS
+200 KFLADANTKS
-210 VEEAVHVRTLTIVIL
+210 VEAAVHIRTLTIVVL

-230 LALITAVL
+230 LSLITAVL
-238 LVASQQADIA
+238 LLASQQADIS

-257 VTSIYQGEYGRR
+257 VTSIYQGEFGKR
-269 ASENV
+269 ANEEV

-301 RLRLAKSNFI
+301 RLRMAKSNFI

-332 ADEDSD
+332 ADESSE

-378 KLSTF
+378 RLATF
-383 DARDAVKQSISAL
+383 DARDAVEQAVAAL
-396 EQQALSQNID
+396 EPIAQAQNIE
-406 VEFDMPLDEY
+406 VEFTVPTDEY
-416 LIFADAIELVR
+416 LMLTDAVEIVR

-439 SIPGGKVVVTMQKS
+439 SIPGGRVIITMEKS
-453 VNELGVLV
+453 VNELGVAM
-461 MDLSVEDF
+461 MDLSVKDY
-469 GIGIVKADLKNV
+469 GIGIVEGDLKNV

-490 AIGAAIPGSGLGL
+490 AIEAAIPGSGLGL

-510 GELGGTW
+510 TELGGAW

-528 THVWLPLIENKNRNG
+528 THVWLPLIET
-543 ETYD
+543 EI

>member
-1 MIASSKSKNKVVIYG
+1 MITLFKSKNKVLVVG
-16 DLMPKKTIEVDF
+16 DLMPKRTIEADF
-28 VTLAPHV
+28 LTLAPHI
-35 LSDAQTKDTIRRRI
+35 LSDKEAKDTIRRRV
-49 KITVAT
+49 KITVIT
-55 IFASVVI
+55 IVVLAVI
-62 IGSLGVYGVYIATT
+62 IGSLGAYGVYITTT

-84 YSSITAANT
+84 YESVTAANI
-93 DLLLQTTTG
+93 DLRLQSTTG
-102 ELAIRSYYLSGN
+102 ELAIRSYYLSGD
-114 EGFLVNFENARA
+114 EGFLVNFEIARA
-126 KMIVFSRNLLSRAKE
+126 KMIEASRNLRLQADVI
-141 LNDPGIDQLV
+141 NDPGLDQLV
-151 RDYTGLVGVWLA
+151 NDYTSLIGVWLA

-178 RISQIT
+178 KISQLT
-184 GIELVEGIR
+184 GVELIEGIR
-193 AKSEVIS
+193 AKSEVIA
-200 KFLADANTIS
+200 KFLSVANVNS
-210 VEEAVHVRTLTIVIL
+210 VAAAVHVRTLTIVLL
-225 SIVIS
+225 SIVIL

-238 LVASQQADIA
+238 LTASQQADIS

-257 VTSIYQGEYGRR
+257 ITSIYQGESGRR
-269 ASENV
+269 ANESI
-274 GPVEVRSV
+274 GPMEVRSV

-301 RLRLAKSNFI
+301 RLRQAKSNFI

-332 ADEDSD
+332 ADETSA

-378 KLSTF
+378 KLATF
-383 DARDAVKQSISAL
+383 DARDAVKQAIAAL
-396 EQQALSQNID
+396 EPQALAQNIEVDFD
-406 VEFDMPLDEY
+406 VPLEDFSI
-416 LIFADAIELVR
+416 LTDAVELVR

-439 SIPGGKVVVTMQKS
+439 SIPGGKVIVTMEKS
-453 VNELGVLV
+453 VNGLGVLV
-461 MDLSVEDF
+461 MDLSVKDF
-469 GIGIVKADLKNV
+469 GIGIVADDLKNV

-490 AIGAAIPGSGLGL
+490 AIDSAIPGSGLGL

-528 THVWLPLIENKNRNG
+528 THVWLPLVETEKQKRNG
-543 ETYD
+543 E